1 MNSEVVAASS
11 GKIMHDLV
19 LKVALDEYS
28 NLAEEISE
36 MITEGVGI

>member
-11 GKIMHDLV
+11 GKIMYDHV